1 MACACEQK
9 EIVKTNQAFLHGN
22 TFYYLKKNS
31 RIEKL
36 ELYNN
41 TIKFVR
47 IQGRYKASRTA
58 MFSPSKL
65 FQLSSSVYYVRKLLF
80 KVKILID

>member
-1 MACACEQK
+1 M
-9 EIVKTNQAFLHGN
+9 
-22 TFYYLKKNS
+22 
-31 RIEKL
+31 
-36 ELYNN
+36 YNY

-58 MFSPSKL
+58 MLSPSKL

-80 KVKILID
+80 TVKI